1 MTPEVPGTGSPDH
14 EEPILITPEML
25 APARAV
31 KPAARRD
38 GRIDFERGM
47 RRLPLFIATLIVA
60 NVAVFAWE
68 IASGAF
74 LDRKSLIESGLHVAN
89 QINPLEA
96 GALVRVRVL
105 AGEWWRVFT
114 SMFLHGGPDHLI
126 GNMVALY
133 IVGMAC
139 EHAFGAARTALVYF
153 GSGVTGAAFSL
164 ATGPGP
170 SVGASGAIFG
180 VLAAVAVMLYKNQ
193 DRFYVRDNVAVH
205 RQLRALGRHDRRCAG
220 RLAADSHIDEA
231 RNSGS
236 GLSGRSKRNCGG
248 QTAMPL
254 TVTPTA
260 SHPHRG
266 IAPPRNSTRGSQARS
281 LPDRPPPPTPGD
293 RGESPPAPPW
303 SRREP

>member
-1 MTPEVPGTGSPDH
+1 MTREVSGGGSPEH
-14 EEPILITPEML
+14 EEPILITPDML
-25 APARAV
+25 APARPV
-31 KPAARRD
+31 KPVARSD

-47 RRLPLFIATLIVA
+47 RRLPLLIGTLIVA

-68 IASGAF
+68 IASGVF
-74 LDRKSLIESGLHVAN
+74 LDRKALIETGRHLAD

-96 GALVRVRVL
+96 GALVRARVL

-139 EHAFGAARTALVYF
+139 EHAFGAMRTALVYF

-193 DRFYVRDNVAVH
+193 DRFYVRDKRIGFV
-205 RQLRALGRHDRRCAG
+205 
-220 RLAADSHIDEA
+220 LAAWAAWQLLTGFMTPFIDNFA
-231 RNSGS
+231 H
-236 GLSGRSKRNCGG
+236 LGG
-248 QTAMPL
+248 MTGGVLAAL
-254 TVTPTA
+254 LLTPTL
-260 SHPHRG
+260 
-266 IAPPRNSTRGSQARS
+266 TK
-281 LPDRPPPPTPGD
+281 
-293 RGESPPAPPW
+293 
-303 SRREP
+303 RETLIRIS

>member
-1 MTPEVPGTGSPDH
+1 MTTSGPGPGPGGQD

-25 APARAV
+25 APARTV

-47 RRLPLFIATLIVA
+47 RRLPLFIVTLIVA

-68 IASGAF
+68 T
-74 LDRKSLIESGLHVAN
+74 LHVAN

-96 GALVRVRVL
+96 GALVRARVL

-180 VLAAVAVMLYKNQ
+180 VLAAVAVMLYKNH
-193 DRFYVRDNVAVH
+193 DRFYVRDKRIGFV
-205 RQLRALGRHDRRCAG
+205 
-220 RLAADSHIDEA
+220 LAAWAGWQLFTGFLSPFIDNFA
-231 RNSGS
+231 H
-236 GLSGRSKRNCGG
+236 LGG
-248 QTAMPL
+248 MTGGAIAAL
-254 TVTPTA
+254 LLTPTL
-260 SHPHRG
+260 
-266 IAPPRNSTRGSQARS
+266 T
-281 LPDRPPPPTPGD
+281 
-293 RGESPPAPPW
+293 
-303 SRREP
+303 SRDTIVRIS

>member
-1 MTPEVPGTGSPDH
+1 VTTSGPGPGPGGQD

-31 KPAARRD
+31 KPATRRD

-47 RRLPLFIATLIVA
+47 RRLPLFIVTLIVA

-68 IASGAF
+68 T
-74 LDRKSLIESGLHVAN
+74 LHVAN

-96 GALVRVRVL
+96 GALVRARVL

-180 VLAAVAVMLYKNQ
+180 VLAAVAVMLYKNH
-193 DRFYVRDNVAVH
+193 DRFYVRDKRIGFV
-205 RQLRALGRHDRRCAG
+205 
-220 RLAADSHIDEA
+220 LAAWAGWQLFTGFLSPFIDNFA
-231 RNSGS
+231 H
-236 GLSGRSKRNCGG
+236 LGG
-248 QTAMPL
+248 MTGGAIAAL
-254 TVTPTA
+254 LLTPTL
-260 SHPHRG
+260 
-266 IAPPRNSTRGSQARS
+266 T
-281 LPDRPPPPTPGD
+281 
-293 RGESPPAPPW
+293 
-303 SRREP
+303 SRDTIVRIS